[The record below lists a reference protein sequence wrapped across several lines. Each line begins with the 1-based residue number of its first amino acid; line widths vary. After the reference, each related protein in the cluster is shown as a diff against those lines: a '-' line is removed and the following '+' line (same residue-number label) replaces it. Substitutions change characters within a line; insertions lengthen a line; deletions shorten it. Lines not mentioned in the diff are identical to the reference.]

1 MTQHCLRSQDW
12 SRTTLEQ
19 MFALTD
25 SYKQSPVGNKANNKI
40 MCSLFYEPS
49 TRTRLSFESAW
60 LRLGGRVI
68 GTDNAGEFSSAV
80 KGESLEDSIRVISGY
95 ADLIVLRHGLNNAAE
110 RAAAVSTVPIINAGC
125 GAGQHPT
132 QSLTDLYTIQ
142 NRLGRID
149 GIKVAIVGDL
159 QYGRTARSLAYLLTK
174 FENIT
179 IYFVSTPSLQIGNDI
194 TDYLASHGVKHYMLD
209 SLEDS
214 LSKVDVVYQTRFQKE
229 RHEFSNDGYNDL
241 SLGLDRAVMMQAH
254 AIILHPL
261 PRNYEIAVEVD
272 DLPSAAYFQQ
282 AHNSLFVRMALL
294 DTILQG

>member
-1 MTQHCLRSQDW
+1 MIQHCLRSQDW
-12 SRTTLEQ
+12 SRPTLEQ
-19 MFALTD
+19 MFAVTD
-25 SYKQSPVGNKANNKI
+25 RYKKSPIGNLANNKI

-60 LRLGGRVI
+60 LRLGGQVI
-68 GTDNAGEFSSAV
+68 GTDNAGEFSSAI

-95 ADLIVLRHGLNNAAE
+95 TDLIVLRHGLNNAAE
-110 RAAAVSTVPIINAGC
+110 RAAAVSAVPIINAGC

-149 GIKVAIVGDL
+149 DIKVAIVGDL

-179 IYFVSTPSLQIGNDI
+179 IYFVSTPSLQIGADI
-194 TDYLASHGVKHYMLD
+194 TDYLASKSVKFYMMD
-209 SLEDS
+209 SLEGV
-214 LSKVDVVYQTRFQKE
+214 LEKVDVVYQTRFQKE
-229 RHEFSNDGYNDL
+229 RHEFSTDGYADL
-241 SLGLDRAVMMQAH
+241 SLTVDRAMHLKEH

-272 DLPSAAYFQQ
+272 ALRNAAYFEQ
-282 AHNSLFVRMALL
+282 AKNSLYVRMALL
-294 DTILQG
+294 DSMLG